1 MKKLNIP
8 LIPVI
13 TGSLALIAVIAVM
26 IVLFGGK
33 SSAGLYITEASGT
46 VSITSADESVQAD
59 SSAALKEGDVITVG
73 EGASCRIVYRTK
85 KNADDIYMVLSENTQ
100 AVLTAEPKSKD
111 GGELLLNRGS
121 VICNFTELDKTQI
134 NIRTADAKIYPSGT
148 VSKIAWLTEDFS
160 SYTDVYAFMGNAK
173 IQLYDVQ
180 GNTVNTPEFLAE
192 KLAGRVTTND
202 LGPVFSY
209 LNIQFPLTDL
219 TAKDLKTLITI
230 SQLNENFTY
239 TTDELKAAYTNIS
252 GQEYVEETT
261 VTTSGSEVIQTAEPI
276 ETTTVTEESLVTDKP
291 NHEIT
296 LPNNPTPAATT
307 TTSRPQQTTTTAAK
321 PAETTIGN
329 NGDIEE
335 TPEPSSP
342 STTHTVTIIIGD
354 DEIVQEVEHGGS
366 ADMPAEPEISGKTFV
381 GWDKDYN
388 NITQDTVITAI
399 FKDNDNSG
407 NNNSTGSETYH
418 NVTIVIANRETTII
432 VKDGD
437 PAPLPSTVNIDGY
450 TFKGWDKDY
459 SSIRSDVTITAI
471 LEPKAATQYTVTFM
485 VGGIPYLTLVEAGGN
500 AVAPITP
507 TVDAEGNEFIGWD
520 KSLLNI
526 NSDMT
531 ITAMFAVPE
540 YTVTFVVE
548 GINYPVKVKKGET
561 ASVPVNPTTDSMGRT
576 FIGWDTTFTNVQS
589 DMTVNAIFM

>member
-46 VSITSADESVQAD
+46 VGITSADESVQAD

-73 EGASCRIVYRTK
+73 EGASCKIVYRTK
-85 KNADDIYMVLSENTQ
+85 KNADDVYMVLSENTQ
-100 AVLTAEPKSKD
+100 AVLTADPKSKD
-111 GGELLLNRGS
+111 GGELLINRGS
-121 VICNFTELDKTQI
+121 VICNFTDLDKAQI

-148 VSKIAWLTEDFS
+148 VSKIAWLTEEFS

-180 GNTVNTPEFLAE
+180 GNAVNTPEFLAE

-209 LNIQFPLTDL
+209 LNIEFPLTDL
-219 TAKDLKTLITI
+219 TTKDLKELITI
-230 SQLNENFTY
+230 SQLNDYFTY

-261 VTTSGSEVIQTAEPI
+261 VTTSESEVIQTAEPI
-276 ETTTVTEESLVTDKP
+276 ETTTTTAESLVTDEP

-296 LPNNPTPAATT
+296 LPNNTAPAVTT
-307 TTSRPQQTTTTAAK
+307 TPQQTTTTTAK
-321 PAETTIGN
+321 PAETTKSN
-329 NGDIEE
+329 IEE
-335 TPEPSSP
+335 TPEPTEP

-366 ADMPAEPEISGKTFV
+366 ADMPADPEISGKTFV
-381 GWDKDYN
+381 GWDKSYT
-388 NITQDTVITAI
+388 NITKDTVITAI

-407 NNNSTGSETYH
+407 NDNNTSSETYH

-437 PAPLPSTVNIDGY
+437 PAPLPSTVNIEGY

-459 SSIRSDVTITAI
+459 SSIHSDITITAI
-471 LEPKAATQYTVTFM
+471 LEPKTATQYTVTFM

-531 ITAMFAVPE
+531 ITAMFASPE

-548 GINYPVKVKKGET
+548 GISYPVKVKQGET
-561 ASVPVNPTTDSMGRT
+561 ATVPINPTTDSLGRT
-576 FIGWDTTFTNVQS
+576 FIGWDVSFSNVQS
-589 DMTVNAIFM
+589 DLTVTAIFM

>member
-46 VSITSADESVQAD
+46 VGITSADESVQAD

-73 EGASCRIVYRTK
+73 EGASCKIVYRTK

-100 AVLTAEPKSKD
+100 AVLTSDPKSKD
-111 GGELLLNRGS
+111 GGELLINRGS
-121 VICNFTELDKTQI
+121 VICNFTDLDKAQI

-148 VSKIAWLTEDFS
+148 VSKVAWLTEEFS

-180 GNTVNTPEFLAE
+180 GNAVNTPEFLAE

-219 TAKDLKTLITI
+219 TAKDLKNLITI

-239 TTDELKAAYTNIS
+239 TTDELKAAYSNVS
-252 GQEYVEETT
+252 GGEDIEGETT
-261 VTTSGSEVIQTAEPI
+261 VTSSEAIQTAEPI
-276 ETTTVTEESLVTDKP
+276 ETTSAGLVTDEP

-296 LPNNPTPAATT
+296 LPNNNTTAAATT
-307 TTSRPQQTTTTAAK
+307 QPQTTTTTAK
-321 PAETTIGN
+321 PAETTSGN
-329 NGDIEE
+329 DGDIEE
-335 TPEPSSP
+335 TPEPTDP

-366 ADMPAEPEISGKTFV
+366 ADMPADPEISGKTFV
-381 GWDKDYN
+381 GWDKDYS
-388 NITQDTVITAI
+388 NITEDTVITAI
-399 FKDNDNSG
+399 FKDSG
-407 NNNSTGSETYH
+407 STGTDVYH
-418 NVTIVIANRETTII
+418 NVTIVIADRETTIQ
-432 VKDGD
+432 VKDGEA
-437 PAPLPSTVNIDGY
+437 APLPITVNIEGY

-459 SSIRSDVTITAI
+459 SSIHSDITITAI
-471 LEPKAATQYTVTFM
+471 LEPNSTVKTQYTVTFM

-500 AVAPITP
+500 AIAPITP

-526 NSDMT
+526 NSDIT
-531 ITAMFAVPE
+531 ITAMFASPE

-548 GINYPVKVKKGET
+548 GISYPVKVKKGET
-561 ASVPVNPTTDSMGRT
+561 AVVPVNPTTDSLGRT
-576 FIGWDTTFTNVQS
+576 FIGWDSSFTNVQS
-589 DMTVNAIFM
+589 NLTVNAIFM

>member
-46 VSITSADESVQAD
+46 VGITSADESVQAD

-73 EGASCRIVYRTK
+73 EGASCKIVYRTK

-100 AVLTAEPKSKD
+100 AVLTADPKSKD
-111 GGELLLNRGS
+111 GGELLINRGS
-121 VICNFTELDKTQI
+121 VICNFTDLDKAQI

-148 VSKIAWLTEDFS
+148 VSKVAWLTEEFS

-180 GNTVNTPEFLAE
+180 GNAVNTPEFLAE

-219 TAKDLKTLITI
+219 TAKDLKNLITI

-239 TTDELKAAYTNIS
+239 TTDELKAAYSNVS
-252 GQEYVEETT
+252 GGEDTEDETT
-261 VTTSGSEVIQTAEPI
+261 VTSSEAIQTAEPI
-276 ETTTVTEESLVTDKP
+276 ETTSAGLVTDEP

-296 LPNNPTPAATT
+296 LPNNNTTAAATT
-307 TTSRPQQTTTTAAK
+307 QPQTTTTTAK
-321 PAETTIGN
+321 PAETTSGN
-329 NGDIEE
+329 DGDIEE
-335 TPEPSSP
+335 TPEPTDP

-366 ADMPAEPEISGKTFV
+366 ADMPADPEISGKTFV
-381 GWDKDYN
+381 GWDKDYS
-388 NITQDTVITAI
+388 NITEDTVITAI
-399 FKDNDNSG
+399 FKDSG
-407 NNNSTGSETYH
+407 STGTDVYH
-418 NVTIVIANRETTII
+418 NVTIVIADRETTIQ
-432 VKDGD
+432 VKDGEA
-437 PAPLPSTVNIDGY
+437 APLPSTVNIEGY

-459 SSIRSDVTITAI
+459 SSIHSDITITAI
-471 LEPKAATQYTVTFM
+471 LEPNSTVKTQYTVTFM

-500 AVAPITP
+500 AIAPITP

-526 NSDMT
+526 NSDIT
-531 ITAMFAVPE
+531 ITAMFASPE

-548 GINYPVKVKKGET
+548 GISYPVKVKKGET
-561 ASVPVNPTTDSMGRT
+561 AVVPVNPTTDSLGRT
-576 FIGWDTTFTNVQS
+576 FIGWDSSFTNVQS
-589 DMTVNAIFM
+589 NLTVNAIFM

>member
-33 SSAGLYITEASGT
+33 SSAGLYITEATGT
-46 VSITSADESVQAD
+46 VGITSADESVQAD

-73 EGASCRIVYRTK
+73 EGASCKIVYRTK
-85 KNADDIYMVLSENTQ
+85 KNADDIYMILSENTQ

-148 VSKIAWLTEDFS
+148 VSKVAWLTEEFS

-180 GNTVNTPEFLAE
+180 GNAVNTPEFLAE

-219 TAKDLKTLITI
+219 TAKDLKNLITI

-239 TTDELKAAYTNIS
+239 TTDELKAAYSNVS
-252 GQEYVEETT
+252 GGEDIEDETT
-261 VTTSGSEVIQTAEPI
+261 VTSSEAIQTAEPI
-276 ETTTVTEESLVTDKP
+276 ETTSTGLVTDEP

-296 LPNNPTPAATT
+296 LPNNNTTTAAATQ
-307 TTSRPQQTTTTAAK
+307 PQTTTTTAK
-321 PAETTIGN
+321 PAETTSGN
-329 NGDIEE
+329 DGDIEE
-335 TPEPSSP
+335 TPEPTDP
-342 STTHTVTIIIGD
+342 STTHTVTIIIGE

-366 ADMPAEPEISGKTFV
+366 ADMPADPEISGKTFV
-381 GWDKDYN
+381 GWDKDYS
-388 NITQDTVITAI
+388 NITEDTVITAI
-399 FKDNDNSG
+399 FKDGD
-407 NNNSTGSETYH
+407 STGTDVYH
-418 NVTIVIANRETTII
+418 NVTIVIADRETTIQ
-432 VKDGD
+432 VKDGEA
-437 PAPLPSTVNIDGY
+437 APLPSTVNIEGY

-459 SSIRSDVTITAI
+459 SSIHSDMTITAI
-471 LEPKAATQYTVTFM
+471 LEPNSTVKTQYTVTFM

-500 AVAPITP
+500 AIAPITP

-531 ITAMFAVPE
+531 ITAMFASPE

-548 GINYPVKVKKGET
+548 GISYPVKVKKGET
-561 ASVPVNPTTDSMGRT
+561 AVVPVNPTTDSLGRT
-576 FIGWDTTFTNVQS
+576 FIGWDSSFTNVQS
-589 DMTVNAIFM
+589 DLTVNAIFM

>member
-33 SSAGLYITEASGT
+33 SSAGLYITEATGT
-46 VSITSADESVQAD
+46 VGITSADESVQAD

-73 EGASCRIVYRTK
+73 EGASCKIVYRTK

-148 VSKIAWLTEDFS
+148 VSKVAWLTEEFS

-180 GNTVNTPEFLAE
+180 GNAVNTPEFLAE

-219 TAKDLKTLITI
+219 TAKDLKNLITI

-239 TTDELKAAYTNIS
+239 TTDELKAAYSNVS
-252 GQEYVEETT
+252 GGKDIEDETT
-261 VTTSGSEVIQTAEPI
+261 VTSSEAIQTAEPI
-276 ETTTVTEESLVTDKP
+276 ETTSTGLVTDEP

-296 LPNNPTPAATT
+296 LPNNNT
-307 TTSRPQQTTTTAAK
+307 TTSATTQPQTTTTTAK
-321 PAETTIGN
+321 PAETTSGN
-329 NGDIEE
+329 DGDIEE
-335 TPEPSSP
+335 TPEPTDP
-342 STTHTVTIIIGD
+342 STTHTVTIIIGE

-366 ADMPAEPEISGKTFV
+366 ADMPADPEISGKTFV
-381 GWDKDYN
+381 GWDKDYS
-388 NITQDTVITAI
+388 NITEDTVITAI
-399 FKDNDNSG
+399 FKDGD
-407 NNNSTGSETYH
+407 STGTDVYH
-418 NVTIVIANRETTII
+418 NVTIVIADRETTIQ
-432 VKDGD
+432 VKDGEA
-437 PAPLPSTVNIDGY
+437 APLPSTVNIEGY

-459 SSIRSDVTITAI
+459 SSIHSDMTITAI
-471 LEPKAATQYTVTFM
+471 LEPNSTVKTQYTVTFM

-500 AVAPITP
+500 AIAPITP

-531 ITAMFAVPE
+531 ITAMFASPE

-548 GINYPVKVKKGET
+548 GISYPVKVKKGET
-561 ASVPVNPTTDSMGRT
+561 AVVPVNPTTDSLGRT
-576 FIGWDTTFTNVQS
+576 FIGWDSSFTNVQS
-589 DMTVNAIFM
+589 DLTVNAIFM

>member
-33 SSAGLYITEASGT
+33 SSAGLYITEATGT
-46 VSITSADESVQAD
+46 VGITSADESVQAD

-73 EGASCRIVYRTK
+73 EGASCKIVYRTK

-148 VSKIAWLTEDFS
+148 VSKVAWLTEEFS

-180 GNTVNTPEFLAE
+180 GNAVNTPEFLAE

-219 TAKDLKTLITI
+219 TAKDLKNLITI

-239 TTDELKAAYTNIS
+239 TTDELKAAYSNVS
-252 GQEYVEETT
+252 GGEDIEDETT
-261 VTTSGSEVIQTAEPI
+261 VTSSEAIQTAEPI
-276 ETTTVTEESLVTDKP
+276 ETTSTGLVTDEP

-296 LPNNPTPAATT
+296 LPNNNNT
-307 TTSRPQQTTTTAAK
+307 TTSATTQPQTTTTTAK
-321 PAETTIGN
+321 PAETTSGN
-329 NGDIEE
+329 DGDIEE
-335 TPEPSSP
+335 TPEPTDP
-342 STTHTVTIIIGD
+342 STTHTVTIIIGE

-366 ADMPAEPEISGKTFV
+366 ADMPADPEISGKTFV
-381 GWDKDYN
+381 GWDKDYS
-388 NITQDTVITAI
+388 NITEDTVITAI
-399 FKDNDNSG
+399 FKDGD
-407 NNNSTGSETYH
+407 STGTDVYH
-418 NVTIVIANRETTII
+418 NVTIVIADRETTIQ
-432 VKDGD
+432 VKDGEA
-437 PAPLPSTVNIDGY
+437 APLPSTVNIEGY

-459 SSIRSDVTITAI
+459 SSIHSDMTITAI
-471 LEPKAATQYTVTFM
+471 LEPNSTVKTQYTVTFM

-500 AVAPITP
+500 AIAPITP

-531 ITAMFAVPE
+531 ITAMFASPE

-548 GINYPVKVKKGET
+548 GISYPVKVKKGET
-561 ASVPVNPTTDSMGRT
+561 VVVPVNPTTDSLGRT
-576 FIGWDTTFTNVQS
+576 FIGWDSSFTNVQS
-589 DMTVNAIFM
+589 NLTVNAIFM

>member
-46 VSITSADESVQAD
+46 VGITSADESVQAD

-73 EGASCRIVYRTK
+73 EGASCKIVYRTK

-100 AVLTAEPKSKD
+100 AVLTADPKSKD
-111 GGELLLNRGS
+111 GGELLINRGS

-148 VSKIAWLTEDFS
+148 VSKVAWLTEEFS

-180 GNTVNTPEFLAE
+180 GNAVNTPEFLAE

-219 TAKDLKTLITI
+219 TAKDLKNLITI

-239 TTDELKAAYTNIS
+239 TTDELKAAYSNVS
-252 GQEYVEETT
+252 GGEDIEGETT
-261 VTTSGSEVIQTAEPI
+261 VTSSEAIQTAEPI
-276 ETTTVTEESLVTDKP
+276 ETTSTGLVTDEP

-296 LPNNPTPAATT
+296 LPNNTTAAATT
-307 TTSRPQQTTTTAAK
+307 QPQTTTTTAK
-321 PAETTIGN
+321 PAETTSGN
-329 NGDIEE
+329 DGDIEE
-335 TPEPSSP
+335 TPEPTDP

-366 ADMPAEPEISGKTFV
+366 ADMPADPEISGKTFV
-381 GWDKDYN
+381 GWDKDYS
-388 NITQDTVITAI
+388 NITEDTVITAI
-399 FKDNDNSG
+399 FKDSG
-407 NNNSTGSETYH
+407 STGTDVYH
-418 NVTIVIANRETTII
+418 NVTIVIADRETTIQ
-432 VKDGD
+432 VKDGEA
-437 PAPLPSTVNIDGY
+437 APLPSTVNIEGY

-459 SSIRSDVTITAI
+459 SSIHSDMTITAI
-471 LEPKAATQYTVTFM
+471 LEPNSTVKTQYTVTFM

-500 AVAPITP
+500 AIAPITP

-526 NSDMT
+526 NSDIT
-531 ITAMFAVPE
+531 ITAMFASPE

-548 GINYPVKVKKGET
+548 GISYPVKVKKGET
-561 ASVPVNPTTDSMGRT
+561 AVVPVNPTTDSLGRT
-576 FIGWDTTFTNVQS
+576 FIGWDSSFTNVQS
-589 DMTVNAIFM
+589 NLTVNAIFM

>member
-33 SSAGLYITEASGT
+33 ASAGLYITEASGT
-46 VSITSADESVQAD
+46 VSITSADESVQAN

-73 EGASCRIVYRTK
+73 EDASCKIVYRTK
-85 KNADDIYMVLSENTQ
+85 KNADDIYMVLAENTQ
-100 AVLTAEPKSKD
+100 AVLTADPKSKD

-148 VSKIAWLTEDFS
+148 VSKIAWLTEEFS

-180 GNTVNTPEFLAE
+180 GNAVNTPEFLAE

-219 TAKDLKTLITI
+219 TAKDLKNLITI

-239 TTDELKAAYTNIS
+239 TTDELKAAYSNVS
-252 GQEYVEETT
+252 GGEDIEDETT
-261 VTTSGSEVIQTAEPI
+261 VTSSEAIQTAEPI
-276 ETTTVTEESLVTDKP
+276 ETTSTGLVTDEP

-296 LPNNPTPAATT
+296 LPNNNNT
-307 TTSRPQQTTTTAAK
+307 TTSATTQPQTTTTTAK
-321 PAETTIGN
+321 PAETTSGN
-329 NGDIEE
+329 DGDIEE
-335 TPEPSSP
+335 TPEPTDP
-342 STTHTVTIIIGD
+342 STTHTVTIIIGE

-366 ADMPAEPEISGKTFV
+366 ADMPADPEISGKTFV
-381 GWDKDYN
+381 GWDKDYS
-388 NITQDTVITAI
+388 NITEDTVITAI
-399 FKDNDNSG
+399 FKDGD
-407 NNNSTGSETYH
+407 STGTDVYH
-418 NVTIVIANRETTII
+418 NVTIVIADRETTIQ
-432 VKDGD
+432 VKDGEA
-437 PAPLPSTVNIDGY
+437 APLPSTVNIEGY

-459 SSIRSDVTITAI
+459 SSIHSDMTITAI
-471 LEPKAATQYTVTFM
+471 LEPNSTVKTQYTVTFM

-500 AVAPITP
+500 AIAPITP

-531 ITAMFAVPE
+531 ITAMFASPE

-548 GINYPVKVKKGET
+548 GISYPVKVKKGET
-561 ASVPVNPTTDSMGRT
+561 AVVPVNPTTDSLGRT
-576 FIGWDTTFTNVQS
+576 FIGWDSSFTNVQS
-589 DMTVNAIFM
+589 DLTVNAIFM

>member
-46 VSITSADESVQAD
+46 VGITSADESVQAD

-73 EGASCRIVYRTK
+73 EGASCKIVYRTK

-100 AVLTAEPKSKD
+100 AVLTADPKSKD
-111 GGELLLNRGS
+111 GGELLINRGS

-148 VSKIAWLTEDFS
+148 VSKVAWLTEEFS

-180 GNTVNTPEFLAE
+180 GNAVNTPEFLAE

-219 TAKDLKTLITI
+219 TAKDLKNLITI

-239 TTDELKAAYTNIS
+239 TTDELKAAYSNVS
-252 GQEYVEETT
+252 GGEDTEDETT
-261 VTTSGSEVIQTAEPI
+261 VTSSEAIQTAEPI
-276 ETTTVTEESLVTDKP
+276 ETTSTGLVTDEP

-296 LPNNPTPAATT
+296 LPNNNTTAAATT
-307 TTSRPQQTTTTAAK
+307 QPQTTTTTAK
-321 PAETTIGN
+321 PAETTSGN
-329 NGDIEE
+329 DGDIEE
-335 TPEPSSP
+335 TPEPTDP

-366 ADMPAEPEISGKTFV
+366 ADMPADPEISGKTFV
-381 GWDKDYN
+381 GWDKDYS
-388 NITQDTVITAI
+388 NITEDTVITAI
-399 FKDNDNSG
+399 FKDSG
-407 NNNSTGSETYH
+407 STGTDVYH
-418 NVTIVIANRETTII
+418 NVTIVIADRETTIQ
-432 VKDGD
+432 VKDGEA
-437 PAPLPSTVNIDGY
+437 APLPSTVNIEGY

-459 SSIRSDVTITAI
+459 SSIHSDITITAI
-471 LEPKAATQYTVTFM
+471 LEPNSTVKTQYTVTFM

-500 AVAPITP
+500 AIAPITP

-526 NSDMT
+526 NSDIT
-531 ITAMFAVPE
+531 ITAMFASPE

-548 GINYPVKVKKGET
+548 GISYPVKVKKGET
-561 ASVPVNPTTDSMGRT
+561 AVVPVNPTTDSLGRT
-576 FIGWDTTFTNVQS
+576 FIGWDSSFTNVQS
-589 DMTVNAIFM
+589 NLTVNAIFM

>member
-33 SSAGLYITEASGT
+33 ASAGLYITEASGT

-73 EGASCRIVYRTK
+73 EDASCKIVYRTK
-85 KNADDIYMVLSENTQ
+85 KNADDIYMVLAENTQ

-148 VSKIAWLTEDFS
+148 VSKVAWLTEEFS

-180 GNTVNTPEFLAE
+180 GNAVNTPEFLAE

-219 TAKDLKTLITI
+219 TAKDLKNLITI

-239 TTDELKAAYTNIS
+239 TTDELKAAYSNVS
-252 GQEYVEETT
+252 GGEDIEDETT
-261 VTTSGSEVIQTAEPI
+261 VTSSEAIQTAEPI
-276 ETTTVTEESLVTDKP
+276 ETTSTGLVTDEP

-296 LPNNPTPAATT
+296 LPNNNNNT
-307 TTSRPQQTTTTAAK
+307 TTSATTQPQTTTTTAK
-321 PAETTIGN
+321 PAETTSDN
-329 NGDIEE
+329 DGDIEE
-335 TPEPSSP
+335 TPEPTDP
-342 STTHTVTIIIGD
+342 STTHTVTIIIGE

-366 ADMPAEPEISGKTFV
+366 ADMPADPEISGKTFV
-381 GWDKDYN
+381 GWDKDYS
-388 NITQDTVITAI
+388 NITEDTVITAI
-399 FKDNDNSG
+399 FKDGD
-407 NNNSTGSETYH
+407 STGTDVYH
-418 NVTIVIANRETTII
+418 NVTIVIADRETTIQ
-432 VKDGD
+432 VKDGEA
-437 PAPLPSTVNIDGY
+437 APLPSTVNIEGY

-459 SSIRSDVTITAI
+459 SSIHSDMTITAI
-471 LEPKAATQYTVTFM
+471 LEPNSTVKTQYTVTFM

-500 AVAPITP
+500 AIAPITP

-531 ITAMFAVPE
+531 ITAMFASPE

-548 GINYPVKVKKGET
+548 GISYPVKVKKGET
-561 ASVPVNPTTDSMGRT
+561 AVVPVNPTTDSLGRT
-576 FIGWDTTFTNVQS
+576 FIGWDSSFTNVQS
-589 DMTVNAIFM
+589 DLTVNAIFM

>member
-33 SSAGLYITEASGT
+33 SSAGLYITEATGT
-46 VSITSADESVQAD
+46 VGITSADESVQAD

-73 EGASCRIVYRTK
+73 EGASCKIVYRTK

-148 VSKIAWLTEDFS
+148 VSKVAWLTEEFS

-180 GNTVNTPEFLAE
+180 GNAVNTPEFLAE

-219 TAKDLKTLITI
+219 TAKDLKNLITI

-239 TTDELKAAYTNIS
+239 TTDELKAAYSNVS
-252 GQEYVEETT
+252 GGEDIEDETT
-261 VTTSGSEVIQTAEPI
+261 VTSSEAIQTAEPI
-276 ETTTVTEESLVTDKP
+276 ETTSTGLVTDEP

-296 LPNNPTPAATT
+296 LPNNNTTTAAATQ
-307 TTSRPQQTTTTAAK
+307 PQTTTTTAK
-321 PAETTIGN
+321 PAETTSGN
-329 NGDIEE
+329 DGDIEE
-335 TPEPSSP
+335 TPEPTDP
-342 STTHTVTIIIGD
+342 STTHTVTIIIGE

-366 ADMPAEPEISGKTFV
+366 ADMPADPEISGKTFV
-381 GWDKDYN
+381 GWDKDYSS
-388 NITQDTVITAI
+388 ITEDTVITAI
-399 FKDNDNSG
+399 FKDGD
-407 NNNSTGSETYH
+407 STGTDVYH
-418 NVTIVIANRETTII
+418 NVTIVIADRETTIQ
-432 VKDGD
+432 VKDGEA
-437 PAPLPSTVNIDGY
+437 APLPSTVNIEGY

-459 SSIRSDVTITAI
+459 SSIHSDMTITAI
-471 LEPKAATQYTVTFM
+471 LEPNSTVKTQYTVTFM

-500 AVAPITP
+500 AIAPITP

-531 ITAMFAVPE
+531 ITAMFASPE

-548 GINYPVKVKKGET
+548 GISYPVKVKKGET
-561 ASVPVNPTTDSMGRT
+561 AVVPVNPTTDSLGRT
-576 FIGWDTTFTNVQS
+576 FIGWDSSFTNVQS
-589 DMTVNAIFM
+589 DLTVNAIFM

>member
-33 SSAGLYITEASGT
+33 SSAGLYITEATGT
-46 VSITSADESVQAD
+46 VGITSADESVQAD

-73 EGASCRIVYRTK
+73 EGASCKIVYRTK

-148 VSKIAWLTEDFS
+148 VSKVAWLTEEFS

-180 GNTVNTPEFLAE
+180 GNAVNTPEFLAE

-219 TAKDLKTLITI
+219 TAKDLKNLITI

-239 TTDELKAAYTNIS
+239 TTDELKAAYSNVS
-252 GQEYVEETT
+252 GGEDIEDETT
-261 VTTSGSEVIQTAEPI
+261 VTSSEAIQTAEPI
-276 ETTTVTEESLVTDKP
+276 ETTSTGLVTDEP

-296 LPNNPTPAATT
+296 LPNNNT
-307 TTSRPQQTTTTAAK
+307 TTSATTQPQTTTTTAK
-321 PAETTIGN
+321 PAETTSGN
-329 NGDIEE
+329 DGDIEE
-335 TPEPSSP
+335 TPEPTDP
-342 STTHTVTIIIGD
+342 STTHTVTIIIGE

-366 ADMPAEPEISGKTFV
+366 ADMPADPEISGKTFV
-381 GWDKDYN
+381 GWDKDYS
-388 NITQDTVITAI
+388 NITEDTVITAI
-399 FKDNDNSG
+399 FKDGD
-407 NNNSTGSETYH
+407 STGTDVYH
-418 NVTIVIANRETTII
+418 NVTIVIADRETTIQ
-432 VKDGD
+432 VKDGEA
-437 PAPLPSTVNIDGY
+437 APLPSTVNIEGY

-459 SSIRSDVTITAI
+459 SSIHSDMTITAI
-471 LEPKAATQYTVTFM
+471 LEPNSTVKTQYTVTFM

-500 AVAPITP
+500 AIAPITP

-531 ITAMFAVPE
+531 ITAMFASPE

-548 GINYPVKVKKGET
+548 GISYPVKVKKGET
-561 ASVPVNPTTDSMGRT
+561 AVVPVNPTTDSLGRT
-576 FIGWDTTFTNVQS
+576 FIGWDSSFTNVQS
-589 DMTVNAIFM
+589 NLTVNAIFM

>member
-13 TGSLALIAVIAVM
+13 TGSLALIAVVAVM

-33 SSAGLYITEASGT
+33 SGAGLYITEATGT
-46 VSITSADESVQAD
+46 VSITSADESVEAD
-59 SSAALKEGDVITVG
+59 SSAALKEGDIITVG
-73 EGASCRIVYRTK
+73 EGAGCKIVYRTK
-85 KNADDIYMVLSENTQ
+85 KNSDGIYMILSENTQ

-121 VICNFTELDKTQI
+121 VLCNFTDLDKAQI
-134 NIRTADAKIYPSGT
+134 NIRTSDAKVYPSGT
-148 VSKIAWLTEDFS
+148 VSKVAWLTEDFN

-180 GNTVNTPEFLAE
+180 GNAVNSPEFLAE

-219 TAKDLKTLITI
+219 TAKDLKNLITI

-239 TTDELKAAYTNIS
+239 STEELKAAFSNVSDGETID
-252 GQEYVEETT
+252 ETT
-261 VTTSGSEVIQTAEPI
+261 VTSSEIIQTAEPI
-276 ETTTVTEESLVTDKP
+276 ETEPTELVTDEP

-296 LPNNPTPAATT
+296 LPSS
-307 TTSRPQQTTTTAAK
+307 TTSAAAQPQQTTTTTSK
-321 PAETTIGN
+321 PAETTKSST
-329 NGDIEE
+329 EE
-335 TPEPSSP
+335 TPSSNG
-342 STTHTVTIIIGD
+342 SDTTHTVTIIIGEE
-354 DEIVQEVEHGGS
+354 EIVQEVEDGGS
-366 ADMPAEPEISGKTFV
+366 ADMPADPEISGKTFV

-388 NITQDTVITAI
+388 NITEDTVITAI
-399 FKDNDNSG
+399 FKDSG
-407 NNNSTGSETYH
+407 DSSGSEVYH
-418 NVTIVIANRETTII
+418 NVTIVIGERQTTIT
-432 VKDGD
+432 VKDGEA
-437 PAPLPSTVNIDGY
+437 APLPSTVNIEGY

-459 SSIRSDVTITAI
+459 SSVHSDMTITAI

-485 VGGIPYLTLVEAGGN
+485 VGGIPYPTIVEAGGN
-500 AVAPITP
+500 AIAPITP

-531 ITAMFAVPE
+531 ITAMFASPE

-548 GINYPVKVKKGET
+548 GISYPVKVKKGET
-561 ASVPVNPTTDSMGRT
+561 ASVPVNPTTDSLGRT
-576 FIGWDTTFTNVQS
+576 FIGWDASFTNVQGNI
-589 DMTVNAIFM
+589 TVNAIFM

>member
-33 SSAGLYITEASGT
+33 SSAGLYITEATGT
-46 VSITSADESVQAD
+46 VGITSADESVQAD

-73 EGASCRIVYRTK
+73 EGASCKIVYRTK

-148 VSKIAWLTEDFS
+148 VSKVAWLTEEFS

-180 GNTVNTPEFLAE
+180 GNAVNTPEFLAE

-219 TAKDLKTLITI
+219 TAKDLKNLITI

-239 TTDELKAAYTNIS
+239 TTDELKAAYSNVS
-252 GQEYVEETT
+252 GGEDIEDETT
-261 VTTSGSEVIQTAEPI
+261 VTSSEAIQTAEPI
-276 ETTTVTEESLVTDKP
+276 ETTSTGLVTDEP

-296 LPNNPTPAATT
+296 LPNNNNNT
-307 TTSRPQQTTTTAAK
+307 TTSATTQPQTTTTTAK
-321 PAETTIGN
+321 PAETTSGN
-329 NGDIEE
+329 DGDIEE
-335 TPEPSSP
+335 TPEPTDP
-342 STTHTVTIIIGD
+342 STTHTVTIIIGE

-366 ADMPAEPEISGKTFV
+366 ADMPADPEISGKTFV
-381 GWDKDYN
+381 GWDKDYS
-388 NITQDTVITAI
+388 NITEDTVITAI
-399 FKDNDNSG
+399 FKDGD
-407 NNNSTGSETYH
+407 STGTDVYH
-418 NVTIVIANRETTII
+418 NVTIVIADRETTIQ
-432 VKDGD
+432 VKDGEA
-437 PAPLPSTVNIDGY
+437 APLPSTVNIEGY

-459 SSIRSDVTITAI
+459 SSIHSDMTITAI
-471 LEPKAATQYTVTFM
+471 LEPNSTVKTQYTVTFM

-500 AVAPITP
+500 AIAPITP

-531 ITAMFAVPE
+531 ITAMFASPE

-548 GINYPVKVKKGET
+548 GISYPVKVKKGET
-561 ASVPVNPTTDSMGRT
+561 AVVPVNPTTDSLGRT
-576 FIGWDTTFTNVQS
+576 FIGWDSSFTNVQS
-589 DMTVNAIFM
+589 NLTVNAIFM

>member
-46 VSITSADESVQAD
+46 VGITSADESVQAD

-73 EGASCRIVYRTK
+73 EGASCKIVYRTK

-100 AVLTAEPKSKD
+100 AVLTADPKSKD
-111 GGELLLNRGS
+111 GGELLINRGS
-121 VICNFTELDKTQI
+121 VICNYTDLDKAQI

-148 VSKIAWLTEDFS
+148 VSKVAWLTEEFS

-180 GNTVNTPEFLAE
+180 GNAVNTPEFLAE

-219 TAKDLKTLITI
+219 TAKDLKNLITI

-239 TTDELKAAYTNIS
+239 TTDELKAAYSNVS
-252 GQEYVEETT
+252 GGEDIEGETT
-261 VTTSGSEVIQTAEPI
+261 VTSSEAIQTAEPI
-276 ETTTVTEESLVTDKP
+276 ETTSAGLVTDEP

-296 LPNNPTPAATT
+296 LPNNNTTAAATT
-307 TTSRPQQTTTTAAK
+307 QPQTTTTTAK
-321 PAETTIGN
+321 PAETTSGN
-329 NGDIEE
+329 DGDIEE
-335 TPEPSSP
+335 TPEPTDP

-366 ADMPAEPEISGKTFV
+366 ADMPADPEISGKTFV
-381 GWDKDYN
+381 GWDKDYS
-388 NITQDTVITAI
+388 NITEDTVITAI
-399 FKDNDNSG
+399 FKDSG
-407 NNNSTGSETYH
+407 STGTDVYH
-418 NVTIVIANRETTII
+418 NVTIVIADRETTIQ
-432 VKDGD
+432 VKDGEA
-437 PAPLPSTVNIDGY
+437 APLPSTVNIEGY

-459 SSIRSDVTITAI
+459 SSIHSDITITAI
-471 LEPKAATQYTVTFM
+471 LEPNSTVKTQYTVTFM

-500 AVAPITP
+500 AIAPITP

-526 NSDMT
+526 NSDIT
-531 ITAMFAVPE
+531 ITAMFASPE

-548 GINYPVKVKKGET
+548 GISYPVKVKKGET
-561 ASVPVNPTTDSMGRT
+561 AVVPVNPTTDSLGRT
-576 FIGWDTTFTNVQS
+576 FIGWDSSFTNVQS
-589 DMTVNAIFM
+589 NLTVNAIFM

>member
-46 VSITSADESVQAD
+46 VGITSADESVQAD

-73 EGASCRIVYRTK
+73 EGASCKIVYRTK

-100 AVLTAEPKSKD
+100 AVLTADPKSKD
-111 GGELLLNRGS
+111 GGELLINRGS
-121 VICNFTELDKTQI
+121 VICNFTDLDKAQI

-148 VSKIAWLTEDFS
+148 VSKVAWLTEEFS

-180 GNTVNTPEFLAE
+180 GNAVNTPEFLAE

-219 TAKDLKTLITI
+219 TAKDLKNLITI

-239 TTDELKAAYTNIS
+239 TTDELKAAYSNVS
-252 GQEYVEETT
+252 GGEDTEDETT
-261 VTTSGSEVIQTAEPI
+261 VTSSEAIQTAEPI
-276 ETTTVTEESLVTDKP
+276 ETTSTGLVTDEP

-296 LPNNPTPAATT
+296 LPNNNTTTAATT
-307 TTSRPQQTTTTAAK
+307 QPQTTTTTAK
-321 PAETTIGN
+321 PAETTSGN
-329 NGDIEE
+329 DGDIEE
-335 TPEPSSP
+335 TPEPTDP

-366 ADMPAEPEISGKTFV
+366 ADMPADPEISGKTFV
-381 GWDKDYN
+381 GWDKDYS
-388 NITQDTVITAI
+388 NITEDTVITAI
-399 FKDNDNSG
+399 FKDSG
-407 NNNSTGSETYH
+407 STGTDVYH
-418 NVTIVIANRETTII
+418 NVTIVIADRETTIQ
-432 VKDGD
+432 VKDGEA
-437 PAPLPSTVNIDGY
+437 APLPSTVNIEGY

-459 SSIRSDVTITAI
+459 SSIHSDITITAI
-471 LEPKAATQYTVTFM
+471 LEPNSTVKTQYTVTFM

-500 AVAPITP
+500 AIAPITP

-526 NSDMT
+526 NSDIT
-531 ITAMFAVPE
+531 ITAMFASPE

-548 GINYPVKVKKGET
+548 GISYPVKVKKGET
-561 ASVPVNPTTDSMGRT
+561 AVVPVNPTTDSLGRT
-576 FIGWDTTFTNVQS
+576 FIGWDSSFTNVQS
-589 DMTVNAIFM
+589 NLTVNAIFM

>member
-46 VSITSADESVQAD
+46 VGITSADESVQAD

-73 EGASCRIVYRTK
+73 EGASCKIVYRTK

-100 AVLTAEPKSKD
+100 AVLTADPKSKD
-111 GGELLLNRGS
+111 GGELLINRGS

-148 VSKIAWLTEDFS
+148 VSKVAWLTEEFS

-180 GNTVNTPEFLAE
+180 GNAVNTPEFLAE

-219 TAKDLKTLITI
+219 TAKDLKNLITI

-239 TTDELKAAYTNIS
+239 TTDELKAAYSNVS
-252 GQEYVEETT
+252 GGEDIEGETT
-261 VTTSGSEVIQTAEPI
+261 VTSSEAIQTAEPI
-276 ETTTVTEESLVTDKP
+276 ETTSAGLVTDEP

-296 LPNNPTPAATT
+296 LPNNNTTAAATT
-307 TTSRPQQTTTTAAK
+307 QPQTTTTTAK
-321 PAETTIGN
+321 PAETTSGN
-329 NGDIEE
+329 DGDIEE
-335 TPEPSSP
+335 TPEPTDP

-366 ADMPAEPEISGKTFV
+366 ADMPADPEISGKTFV
-381 GWDKDYN
+381 GWDKDYS
-388 NITQDTVITAI
+388 NITEDTVITAI
-399 FKDNDNSG
+399 FKDSG
-407 NNNSTGSETYH
+407 STGTDVYH
-418 NVTIVIANRETTII
+418 NVTIVIADRETTIQ
-432 VKDGD
+432 VKDGEA
-437 PAPLPSTVNIDGY
+437 APLPSTVNIEGY

-459 SSIRSDVTITAI
+459 SSIHSDITITAI
-471 LEPKAATQYTVTFM
+471 LEPNSTVKTQYTVTFM

-500 AVAPITP
+500 AIAPITP

-526 NSDMT
+526 NSDIT
-531 ITAMFAVPE
+531 ITAMFASPE

-548 GINYPVKVKKGET
+548 GISYPVKVKKGET
-561 ASVPVNPTTDSMGRT
+561 AVVPVNPTTDSLGRT
-576 FIGWDTTFTNVQS
+576 FIGWDSSFTNVQS
-589 DMTVNAIFM
+589 NLTVNAIFM

>member
-46 VSITSADESVQAD
+46 VGITSADESVQAD

-73 EGASCRIVYRTK
+73 EGASCKIVYRTK

-100 AVLTAEPKSKD
+100 AVLTADPKSKD
-111 GGELLLNRGS
+111 GGELLINRGS

-148 VSKIAWLTEDFS
+148 VSKVAWLTEEFS

-180 GNTVNTPEFLAE
+180 GNAVNTPEFLAE

-219 TAKDLKTLITI
+219 TAKDLKNLITI

-239 TTDELKAAYTNIS
+239 TTDELKAAYSNVS
-252 GQEYVEETT
+252 GGEDTEDETT
-261 VTTSGSEVIQTAEPI
+261 VTSSEAIQTAEPI
-276 ETTTVTEESLVTDKP
+276 ETTSTGLVTDEP

-296 LPNNPTPAATT
+296 LPNNNTTAAATT
-307 TTSRPQQTTTTAAK
+307 QPQTTTTTAK
-321 PAETTIGN
+321 PAETTSGN
-329 NGDIEE
+329 DGDIEE
-335 TPEPSSP
+335 TPEPTDP

-366 ADMPAEPEISGKTFV
+366 ADMPADPEISGKTFV
-381 GWDKDYN
+381 GWDKDYS
-388 NITQDTVITAI
+388 NITEDTVITAI
-399 FKDNDNSG
+399 FKDSG
-407 NNNSTGSETYH
+407 STGTDVYH
-418 NVTIVIANRETTII
+418 NVTIVIADRETTIQ
-432 VKDGD
+432 VKDGEA
-437 PAPLPSTVNIDGY
+437 APLPITVNIEGY

-459 SSIRSDVTITAI
+459 SSIHSDITITAI
-471 LEPKAATQYTVTFM
+471 LEPNSTIKTQYTVTFM

-500 AVAPITP
+500 AIAPITP

-526 NSDMT
+526 NSDIT
-531 ITAMFAVPE
+531 ITAMFASPE

-548 GINYPVKVKKGET
+548 GISYPVKVKKGET
-561 ASVPVNPTTDSMGRT
+561 AVVPVNPTTDSLGRT
-576 FIGWDTTFTNVQS
+576 FIGWDSSFTNVQS
-589 DMTVNAIFM
+589 NLTVNAIFM

>member
-33 SSAGLYITEASGT
+33 SSAGLYITEATGT
-46 VSITSADESVQAD
+46 VGITSADESVQAD

-73 EGASCRIVYRTK
+73 EGASCKIVYRTK

-148 VSKIAWLTEDFS
+148 VSKVAWLTEEFS

-180 GNTVNTPEFLAE
+180 GNAVNTPEFLAE

-219 TAKDLKTLITI
+219 TAKDLKNLITI

-239 TTDELKAAYTNIS
+239 TTDELKAAYSNVS
-252 GQEYVEETT
+252 GGEDIEDEPT
-261 VTTSGSEVIQTAEPI
+261 VTSSEAIQTAEPI
-276 ETTTVTEESLVTDKP
+276 ETTSTGLVTDEP

-296 LPNNPTPAATT
+296 LPNNNNT
-307 TTSRPQQTTTTAAK
+307 TTSATTQPQTTTTTAK
-321 PAETTIGN
+321 PAETTSGN
-329 NGDIEE
+329 DGDIEE
-335 TPEPSSP
+335 TPEPTDP
-342 STTHTVTIIIGD
+342 STTHTVTIIIGE

-366 ADMPAEPEISGKTFV
+366 ADMPADPEISGKTFV
-381 GWDKDYN
+381 GWDKDYS
-388 NITQDTVITAI
+388 NITEDTVITAI
-399 FKDNDNSG
+399 FKDGD
-407 NNNSTGSETYH
+407 STGTDVYH
-418 NVTIVIANRETTII
+418 NVTIVIADRETTIQ
-432 VKDGD
+432 VKDGEA
-437 PAPLPSTVNIDGY
+437 APLPSTVNIEGY

-459 SSIRSDVTITAI
+459 SSIHSDMTITAI
-471 LEPKAATQYTVTFM
+471 LEPNSTVKTQYTVTFM

-500 AVAPITP
+500 AIAPITP

-531 ITAMFAVPE
+531 ITAMFASPE

-548 GINYPVKVKKGET
+548 GISYPVKVKKGET
-561 ASVPVNPTTDSMGRT
+561 AVVPVNPTTDSLGRT
-576 FIGWDTTFTNVQS
+576 FIGWDSSFTNVQS
-589 DMTVNAIFM
+589 DLTVNAIFM

>member
-46 VSITSADESVQAD
+46 VGITSADESVQAD

-73 EGASCRIVYRTK
+73 EGASCKIVYRTK

-100 AVLTAEPKSKD
+100 AVLTADPKSKD
-111 GGELLLNRGS
+111 GGELLINRGS
-121 VICNFTELDKTQI
+121 VICNFTDLDKAQI

-148 VSKIAWLTEDFS
+148 VSKVAWLTEEFS

-180 GNTVNTPEFLAE
+180 GNAVNTPEFLAE

-219 TAKDLKTLITI
+219 TAKDLKNLITI

-239 TTDELKAAYTNIS
+239 TTDELKAAYSNVS
-252 GQEYVEETT
+252 GGEDIEGETT
-261 VTTSGSEVIQTAEPI
+261 VTSSEAIQTAEPI
-276 ETTTVTEESLVTDKP
+276 ETTSAGLVTDEP

-296 LPNNPTPAATT
+296 LPNNNTTAAATT
-307 TTSRPQQTTTTAAK
+307 QPQTTTTTAK
-321 PAETTIGN
+321 PAETTSGN
-329 NGDIEE
+329 DGDIEE
-335 TPEPSSP
+335 TPEPTDP

-366 ADMPAEPEISGKTFV
+366 ADMPADPEISGKTFV
-381 GWDKDYN
+381 GWDKDYS
-388 NITQDTVITAI
+388 NITEDTVITAI
-399 FKDNDNSG
+399 FKDSG
-407 NNNSTGSETYH
+407 STGTDVYH
-418 NVTIVIANRETTII
+418 NVTIVIADRETTIQ
-432 VKDGD
+432 VKDGEA
-437 PAPLPSTVNIDGY
+437 APLPSTVNIEGY

-459 SSIRSDVTITAI
+459 SSIHSDITITAI
-471 LEPKAATQYTVTFM
+471 LEPNSTVKTQYTVTFM

-500 AVAPITP
+500 AIAPITP

-526 NSDMT
+526 NSDIT
-531 ITAMFAVPE
+531 ITAMFASPE

-548 GINYPVKVKKGET
+548 GISYPVKVKKGET
-561 ASVPVNPTTDSMGRT
+561 AVVPVNPTTDSLGRT
-576 FIGWDTTFTNVQS
+576 FIGWDSSFTNVQS
-589 DMTVNAIFM
+589 NLTVNAIFM

>member
-13 TGSLALIAVIAVM
+13 TGSLALVAVIAVM

-33 SSAGLYITEASGT
+33 SSAGLYITEATGT
-46 VSITSADESVQAD
+46 VSIASADESVEAD
-59 SSAALKEGDVITVG
+59 SSAALKVGDVITVG
-73 EGASCRIVYRTK
+73 EGAGCKIVYRTK
-85 KNADDIYMVLSENTQ
+85 KNADNIYMVLSENTQ
-100 AVLTAEPKSKD
+100 AVVTADPKSKD
-111 GGELLLNRGS
+111 GGEILLNRGS
-121 VICNFTELDKTQI
+121 VLCNFTDLDKTQI
-134 NIRTADAKIYPSGT
+134 NIRTTDAKVYPSGT
-148 VSKIAWLTEDFS
+148 VSKVAWLTEEFS

-180 GNTVNTPEFLAE
+180 GNAVNTPEFLAE

-230 SQLNENFTY
+230 SQLDENFTY

-261 VTTSGSEVIQTAEPI
+261 VTTSESEVIQTAEPI
-276 ETTTVTEESLVTDKP
+276 ETTTTTAESLVTDEP

-296 LPNNPTPAATT
+296 LPNNAATT
-307 TTSRPQQTTTTAAK
+307 ATTKPQQTTTTTAK
-321 PAETTIGN
+321 PAETTRN
-329 NGDIEE
+329 NTSE
-335 TPEPSSP
+335 TPEPSTPS
-342 STTHTVTIIIGD
+342 STTHTVTIIIGN

-366 ADMPAEPEISGKTFV
+366 ADMPADPEISGKTFV
-381 GWDKDYN
+381 GWDKNYN
-388 NITQDTVITAI
+388 NITEDTVITAI
-399 FKDNDNSG
+399 FKDNDNS
-407 NNNSTGSETYH
+407 NNNNAGSEIYH

-437 PAPLPSTVNIDGY
+437 AAPLPSTVNIDGY

-459 SSIRSDVTITAI
+459 SSIHSDMTITAI

-485 VGGIPYLTLVEAGGN
+485 VGGIPYPTIVEAGGN
-500 AVAPITP
+500 AIAPVTP

-531 ITAMFAVPE
+531 ITAMFASPE

-548 GINYPVKVKKGET
+548 GISYPVKVKKGET
-561 ASVPVNPTTDSMGRT
+561 AYVPVNPTTDSLGRT
-576 FIGWDTTFTNVQS
+576 FIGWDATFTNVQS

>member
-33 SSAGLYITEASGT
+33 SSAGLYITEATGT
-46 VSITSADESVQAD
+46 VGITSADESVQAD

-73 EGASCRIVYRTK
+73 EGASCKIVYRTK

-148 VSKIAWLTEDFS
+148 VSKVAWLTEEFS

-180 GNTVNTPEFLAE
+180 GNAVNTPEFLAE

-219 TAKDLKTLITI
+219 TAKDLKNLITI

-239 TTDELKAAYTNIS
+239 TTDELKAAYSNVS
-252 GQEYVEETT
+252 GGEDIEDETT
-261 VTTSGSEVIQTAEPI
+261 VTSSEAIQTAEPI
-276 ETTTVTEESLVTDKP
+276 ETTSTGLVTDEP

-296 LPNNPTPAATT
+296 LPNNNNNTTTAAATQ
-307 TTSRPQQTTTTAAK
+307 PQTTTTTAK
-321 PAETTIGN
+321 PAETTSGN
-329 NGDIEE
+329 DGDIEE
-335 TPEPSSP
+335 TPEPTDP
-342 STTHTVTIIIGD
+342 STTHTVTIIIGE

-366 ADMPAEPEISGKTFV
+366 ADMPADPEISGKTFV
-381 GWDKDYN
+381 GWDKDYS
-388 NITQDTVITAI
+388 NITEDTVITAI
-399 FKDNDNSG
+399 FKDGD
-407 NNNSTGSETYH
+407 STGTDVYH
-418 NVTIVIANRETTII
+418 NVTIVIADRETTIQ
-432 VKDGD
+432 VKDGEA
-437 PAPLPSTVNIDGY
+437 APLPSTVNIEGY

-459 SSIRSDVTITAI
+459 SSIHSDMTITAI
-471 LEPKAATQYTVTFM
+471 LEPNSTVKTQYTVTFM

-500 AVAPITP
+500 AIAPITP

-531 ITAMFAVPE
+531 ITAMFASPE

-548 GINYPVKVKKGET
+548 GISYPVKVKKGET
-561 ASVPVNPTTDSMGRT
+561 AVVPVNPTTDSLGRT
-576 FIGWDTTFTNVQS
+576 FIGWDSSFTNVQS
-589 DMTVNAIFM
+589 DLTVNAIFM

>member
-33 SSAGLYITEASGT
+33 SSAGLYITEATGT
-46 VSITSADESVQAD
+46 VGITSADESVQAD

-73 EGASCRIVYRTK
+73 EGASCKIVYRTK
-85 KNADDIYMVLSENTQ
+85 KNADDIYMVLSEYTQ

-148 VSKIAWLTEDFS
+148 VSKVAWLTEEFS

-180 GNTVNTPEFLAE
+180 GNAVNTPEFLAE

-219 TAKDLKTLITI
+219 TAKDLKNLITI

-239 TTDELKAAYTNIS
+239 TTDELKAAYSNVS
-252 GQEYVEETT
+252 GGEDIEDETT
-261 VTTSGSEVIQTAEPI
+261 VTSSEAIQTAEPI
-276 ETTTVTEESLVTDKP
+276 ETTSTGLVTDEP

-296 LPNNPTPAATT
+296 LPNNNNT
-307 TTSRPQQTTTTAAK
+307 TTSATTQPQTTTTTAK
-321 PAETTIGN
+321 PAETTSGN
-329 NGDIEE
+329 DGDIEE
-335 TPEPSSP
+335 TPEPTDP
-342 STTHTVTIIIGD
+342 STTHTVSIIIGE

-366 ADMPAEPEISGKTFV
+366 ADMPADPEISGKTFV
-381 GWDKDYN
+381 GWDKDYS
-388 NITQDTVITAI
+388 NITEDTVITAI
-399 FKDNDNSG
+399 FKDGD
-407 NNNSTGSETYH
+407 STGTDVYH
-418 NVTIVIANRETTII
+418 NVTIVIADRETTIQ
-432 VKDGD
+432 VKDGEA
-437 PAPLPSTVNIDGY
+437 APLPSTVNIEGY

-459 SSIRSDVTITAI
+459 SSIHSDMTITAI
-471 LEPKAATQYTVTFM
+471 LEPNSTVKTQYTVTFM

-500 AVAPITP
+500 AIAPITP

-531 ITAMFAVPE
+531 ITAMFASPE

-548 GINYPVKVKKGET
+548 GISYPVKVKKGET
-561 ASVPVNPTTDSMGRT
+561 AVVPVNPTTDSLGRT
-576 FIGWDTTFTNVQS
+576 FIGWDSSFTNVQS
-589 DMTVNAIFM
+589 NLTVNAIFM

>member
-33 SSAGLYITEASGT
+33 SSAGLYITEATGT
-46 VSITSADESVQAD
+46 VGITSADESVQAD
-59 SSAALKEGDVITVG
+59 SSASLKEGDVITVG
-73 EGASCRIVYRTK
+73 EGASCKIVYRTK

-148 VSKIAWLTEDFS
+148 VSKVAWLTEEFS

-180 GNTVNTPEFLAE
+180 GNAVNTPEFLAE

-219 TAKDLKTLITI
+219 TAKDLKNLITI

-239 TTDELKAAYTNIS
+239 TTDELKAAYSNVS
-252 GQEYVEETT
+252 GGEDIEAETT
-261 VTTSGSEVIQTAEPI
+261 VTSSEAIQTAEPI
-276 ETTTVTEESLVTDKP
+276 ETTSTDLVTDEP

-296 LPNNPTPAATT
+296 LPNSNNT
-307 TTSRPQQTTTTAAK
+307 TTSATTQPQTTTTTAK
-321 PAETTIGN
+321 PAETTSGN
-329 NGDIEE
+329 DGDIEE
-335 TPEPSSP
+335 TPEPTDP
-342 STTHTVTIIIGD
+342 STTHTVTIIIGE

-366 ADMPAEPEISGKTFV
+366 ADMPADPEISGKTFV
-381 GWDKDYN
+381 GWDKDYS
-388 NITQDTVITAI
+388 NITEDTVITAI
-399 FKDNDNSG
+399 FKDGD
-407 NNNSTGSETYH
+407 STGTDVYH
-418 NVTIVIANRETTII
+418 NVTIVIADRETTIQ
-432 VKDGD
+432 VKDGEA
-437 PAPLPSTVNIDGY
+437 APLPSTVNIEGY

-459 SSIRSDVTITAI
+459 SSIHSDMTITAI
-471 LEPKAATQYTVTFM
+471 LEPNSTVKTQYTVTFM

-500 AVAPITP
+500 AIAPITP

-531 ITAMFAVPE
+531 ITAMFASPE

-548 GINYPVKVKKGET
+548 GISYPVKVKKGET
-561 ASVPVNPTTDSMGRT
+561 AVVPVNPTTDSLGRT
-576 FIGWDTTFTNVQS
+576 FIGWDSSFTNVQS
-589 DMTVNAIFM
+589 DLTVNAIFM

>member
-46 VSITSADESVQAD
+46 VGITSADESVQAD

-73 EGASCRIVYRTK
+73 EGASCKIVYRTK

-100 AVLTAEPKSKD
+100 AVLTADPKSKD
-111 GGELLLNRGS
+111 GGELLINRGS

-148 VSKIAWLTEDFS
+148 VSKVAWLTEEFS

-180 GNTVNTPEFLAE
+180 GNAVNTPEFLAE

-219 TAKDLKTLITI
+219 TAKDLKNLITI

-239 TTDELKAAYTNIS
+239 TTDELKAAYSNVS
-252 GQEYVEETT
+252 GGEDTEDETT
-261 VTTSGSEVIQTAEPI
+261 VTSSEAIQTAEPI
-276 ETTTVTEESLVTDKP
+276 ETTSTGLVTDEP

-296 LPNNPTPAATT
+296 LPNNNTTAAATT
-307 TTSRPQQTTTTAAK
+307 QPQTTTTTAK
-321 PAETTIGN
+321 PAETTSGN
-329 NGDIEE
+329 DGDIEE
-335 TPEPSSP
+335 TPEPTDP

-366 ADMPAEPEISGKTFV
+366 ADMPADPEISGKTFV
-381 GWDKDYN
+381 GWDKDYS
-388 NITQDTVITAI
+388 NITEDTVITAI
-399 FKDNDNSG
+399 FKDSG
-407 NNNSTGSETYH
+407 STGTDVYH
-418 NVTIVIANRETTII
+418 NVTIVIADRETTIQ
-432 VKDGD
+432 VKDGEA
-437 PAPLPSTVNIDGY
+437 APLPITVNIEGY

-459 SSIRSDVTITAI
+459 SSIHSDITITAI
-471 LEPKAATQYTVTFM
+471 LEPNSTVKTQYTVTFM

-500 AVAPITP
+500 AIAPITP

-526 NSDMT
+526 NSDIT
-531 ITAMFAVPE
+531 ITAMFASPE

-548 GINYPVKVKKGET
+548 GISYPVKVKKGET
-561 ASVPVNPTTDSMGRT
+561 AVVPVNPTTDSLGRT
-576 FIGWDTTFTNVQS
+576 FIGWDSSFTNVQS
-589 DMTVNAIFM
+589 NLTVNAIFM

>member
-33 SSAGLYITEASGT
+33 SSAGLYITEATGT
-46 VSITSADESVQAD
+46 VGITSADESVQAD

-73 EGASCRIVYRTK
+73 EGASCKIVYRTK

-100 AVLTAEPKSKD
+100 AVLTTEPKSKD

-148 VSKIAWLTEDFS
+148 VSKVAWLTEEFS

-180 GNTVNTPEFLAE
+180 GNAVNTPEFLAE

-219 TAKDLKTLITI
+219 TAKDLKNLITI

-239 TTDELKAAYTNIS
+239 TTDELKAAYSNVS
-252 GQEYVEETT
+252 GGEDIEDETT
-261 VTTSGSEVIQTAEPI
+261 VTSSEAIQTAEPI
-276 ETTTVTEESLVTDKP
+276 ETTSTGLVTDEP

-296 LPNNPTPAATT
+296 LPNNNTTTAAATQ
-307 TTSRPQQTTTTAAK
+307 PQTTTTTAK
-321 PAETTIGN
+321 PAETTSGN
-329 NGDIEE
+329 DGDIEE
-335 TPEPSSP
+335 TPEPTDP
-342 STTHTVTIIIGD
+342 STTHTVTIIIGE

-366 ADMPAEPEISGKTFV
+366 ADMPADPEISGKTFV
-381 GWDKDYN
+381 GWDKDYS
-388 NITQDTVITAI
+388 NITEDTVITAI
-399 FKDNDNSG
+399 FKDGD
-407 NNNSTGSETYH
+407 STGTDVYH
-418 NVTIVIANRETTII
+418 NVTIVIADRETTIQ
-432 VKDGD
+432 VRDGEA
-437 PAPLPSTVNIDGY
+437 APLPSTVNIEGY

-459 SSIRSDVTITAI
+459 SSIHSDMTITAI
-471 LEPKAATQYTVTFM
+471 LEPNSTVKTQYTVTFM

-500 AVAPITP
+500 AIAPITP

-531 ITAMFAVPE
+531 ITAMFASPE

-548 GINYPVKVKKGET
+548 GISYPVKVKKGET
-561 ASVPVNPTTDSMGRT
+561 AVVPVNPTTDSLGRT
-576 FIGWDTTFTNVQS
+576 FIGWDSSFTNVQS
-589 DMTVNAIFM
+589 NLTVNAIFM

>member
-46 VSITSADESVQAD
+46 VGITSADESVQAD

-73 EGASCRIVYRTK
+73 EGASCKIVYRTK

-100 AVLTAEPKSKD
+100 AVLTADPKSKD
-111 GGELLLNRGS
+111 GGELLINRGS

-148 VSKIAWLTEDFS
+148 VSKVAWLTEEFS
-160 SYTDVYAFMGNAK
+160 SYTDVYAFVGNAK

-180 GNTVNTPEFLAE
+180 GNAVNTPEFLAE

-219 TAKDLKTLITI
+219 TAKDLKNLITI

-239 TTDELKAAYTNIS
+239 TTDELKAAYSNVS
-252 GQEYVEETT
+252 GGEDIEGETT
-261 VTTSGSEVIQTAEPI
+261 VTSSEAIQTAEPI
-276 ETTTVTEESLVTDKP
+276 ETTSAGLVTDEP

-296 LPNNPTPAATT
+296 LPNNNTTAAATT
-307 TTSRPQQTTTTAAK
+307 QPQTTTTTAK
-321 PAETTIGN
+321 PAETTSGN
-329 NGDIEE
+329 DGDIEE
-335 TPEPSSP
+335 TPEPTDP

-366 ADMPAEPEISGKTFV
+366 ADMPADPEIIGKTFV
-381 GWDKDYN
+381 GWDKDYS
-388 NITQDTVITAI
+388 NITEDTVITAI
-399 FKDNDNSG
+399 FKDSG
-407 NNNSTGSETYH
+407 STGTDVYH
-418 NVTIVIANRETTII
+418 NVTIVIADRETTIQ
-432 VKDGD
+432 VKDGEA
-437 PAPLPSTVNIDGY
+437 APLPSTVNIEGY

-459 SSIRSDVTITAI
+459 SSIHSDITITAI
-471 LEPKAATQYTVTFM
+471 LEPNSTVKTQYTVTFM

-500 AVAPITP
+500 AIAPITP

-526 NSDMT
+526 NSDIT
-531 ITAMFAVPE
+531 ITAMFASPE

-548 GINYPVKVKKGET
+548 GISYPVKVKKGET
-561 ASVPVNPTTDSMGRT
+561 AVVPVNPTTDSLGRT
-576 FIGWDTTFTNVQS
+576 FIGWDSSFTNVQS
-589 DMTVNAIFM
+589 NLTVNAIFM

>member
-33 SSAGLYITEASGT
+33 SSAGLYITEATGT
-46 VSITSADESVQAD
+46 VGITSADESVQAD

-73 EGASCRIVYRTK
+73 EGASCKIVYRTK

-148 VSKIAWLTEDFS
+148 VSKVAWLTEEFS

-180 GNTVNTPEFLAE
+180 GNAVNTPEFLAE

-219 TAKDLKTLITI
+219 TAKDLKNLITI

-239 TTDELKAAYTNIS
+239 TTDELKAAYSNVS
-252 GQEYVEETT
+252 GGEDIEDETT
-261 VTTSGSEVIQTAEPI
+261 VTSSEAIQTAEPI
-276 ETTTVTEESLVTDKP
+276 ETTSTGLVTDEP

-296 LPNNPTPAATT
+296 LPNNNNNTTTAAATQ
-307 TTSRPQQTTTTAAK
+307 PQTTTTTAK
-321 PAETTIGN
+321 PAETTSGN
-329 NGDIEE
+329 DGDIEE
-335 TPEPSSP
+335 TPEPTDP
-342 STTHTVTIIIGD
+342 STTHTVTIIIGE

-366 ADMPAEPEISGKTFV
+366 ADMPADPEISGKTFV
-381 GWDKDYN
+381 GWDKDYS
-388 NITQDTVITAI
+388 NITEDTVITAI
-399 FKDNDNSG
+399 FKDGD
-407 NNNSTGSETYH
+407 STGTDVYH
-418 NVTIVIANRETTII
+418 NVTIVIADRETTIQ
-432 VKDGD
+432 VKDGEA
-437 PAPLPSTVNIDGY
+437 APLPSTVNIEGY
-450 TFKGWDKDY
+450 TFNGWDKDY
-459 SSIRSDVTITAI
+459 SSIHSDMTITAI
-471 LEPKAATQYTVTFM
+471 LEPNSTVKTQYTVTFM

-500 AVAPITP
+500 AIAPITP

-531 ITAMFAVPE
+531 ITAMFASPE

-548 GINYPVKVKKGET
+548 GISYPVKVKKGET
-561 ASVPVNPTTDSMGRT
+561 AVVPVNPTTDSLGRT
-576 FIGWDTTFTNVQS
+576 FIGWDSSFTNVQS
-589 DMTVNAIFM
+589 DLTVNAIFM

>member
-46 VSITSADESVQAD
+46 VGITSADESVQAD

-73 EGASCRIVYRTK
+73 EGASCKIVYRTK

-100 AVLTAEPKSKD
+100 AVLTADPKSKD
-111 GGELLLNRGS
+111 GGELLINRGS

-148 VSKIAWLTEDFS
+148 VSKVAWLTEEFS

-180 GNTVNTPEFLAE
+180 GNAVNTPEFLAE

-219 TAKDLKTLITI
+219 TAKDLKNLITI

-239 TTDELKAAYTNIS
+239 TTDELKAAYSNVS
-252 GQEYVEETT
+252 GGEDIEGETT
-261 VTTSGSEVIQTAEPI
+261 VTSSEAIQTAEPI
-276 ETTTVTEESLVTDKP
+276 ETTSAGLVTDEP

-296 LPNNPTPAATT
+296 LPNNTTAAATT
-307 TTSRPQQTTTTAAK
+307 QPQTTTTTAK
-321 PAETTIGN
+321 PAETTSGN
-329 NGDIEE
+329 DGDIEE
-335 TPEPSSP
+335 TPEPTDP

-366 ADMPAEPEISGKTFV
+366 ADMPADPEISGKTFV
-381 GWDKDYN
+381 GWDKDYS
-388 NITQDTVITAI
+388 NITEDTVITAI
-399 FKDNDNSG
+399 FKDSG
-407 NNNSTGSETYH
+407 STGTDVYH
-418 NVTIVIANRETTII
+418 NVTIVIADRETTIQ
-432 VKDGD
+432 VKDGEA
-437 PAPLPSTVNIDGY
+437 APLPSTVNIEGY

-459 SSIRSDVTITAI
+459 SSIHSDITITAI
-471 LEPKAATQYTVTFM
+471 LEPNSTVKTQYTVTFM

-500 AVAPITP
+500 AIAPITP

-526 NSDMT
+526 NSDIT
-531 ITAMFAVPE
+531 ITAMFASPE

-548 GINYPVKVKKGET
+548 GISYPVKVKKGET
-561 ASVPVNPTTDSMGRT
+561 AVVPVNPTTDSLGRT
-576 FIGWDTTFTNVQS
+576 FIGWDSSFTNVQS
-589 DMTVNAIFM
+589 NLTVNAIFM

>member
-46 VSITSADESVQAD
+46 VGITSADESVQAD

-73 EGASCRIVYRTK
+73 EGASCKIVYRTK

-100 AVLTAEPKSKD
+100 AVLTADPKSKD
-111 GGELLLNRGS
+111 GGELLINRGS

-148 VSKIAWLTEDFS
+148 VSKVAWLTEEFS

-180 GNTVNTPEFLAE
+180 GNAVNTPEFLAE

-219 TAKDLKTLITI
+219 TAKDLKNLITI

-239 TTDELKAAYTNIS
+239 TTDELKAAYSNVS
-252 GQEYVEETT
+252 GGEDIEGETT
-261 VTTSGSEVIQTAEPI
+261 VTSSEAIQTAEPI
-276 ETTTVTEESLVTDKP
+276 ETTSAGLVTDEP

-296 LPNNPTPAATT
+296 LPNNNTTAAATT
-307 TTSRPQQTTTTAAK
+307 QPQTTTTTAK
-321 PAETTIGN
+321 PAETTSGN
-329 NGDIEE
+329 DGDIEE
-335 TPEPSSP
+335 TPEPTDP

-366 ADMPAEPEISGKTFV
+366 ADMPADPEISGKTFV
-381 GWDKDYN
+381 GWDKDYS
-388 NITQDTVITAI
+388 NITEDTVITAI
-399 FKDNDNSG
+399 FKDSG
-407 NNNSTGSETYH
+407 STGTDVYH
-418 NVTIVIANRETTII
+418 NVTIVIADRETTIQ
-432 VKDGD
+432 VKDGEA
-437 PAPLPSTVNIDGY
+437 APLPITVNIEGY

-459 SSIRSDVTITAI
+459 SSIHSDITITAI
-471 LEPKAATQYTVTFM
+471 LEPNSTIKTQYTVTFM

-500 AVAPITP
+500 AIAPITP

-526 NSDMT
+526 NSDIT
-531 ITAMFAVPE
+531 ITAMFASPE

-548 GINYPVKVKKGET
+548 GISYPVKVKKGET
-561 ASVPVNPTTDSMGRT
+561 AVVPVNPTTDSLGRT
-576 FIGWDTTFTNVQS
+576 FIGWDSSFTNVQS
-589 DMTVNAIFM
+589 NLTVNAIFM

>member
-33 SSAGLYITEASGT
+33 SSAGLYITEATGT
-46 VSITSADESVQAD
+46 VGITSADESVQAD

-73 EGASCRIVYRTK
+73 EGASCKIVYRTK

-148 VSKIAWLTEDFS
+148 VSKVAWLTEEFS

-180 GNTVNTPEFLAE
+180 GNAVNTPEFLAE

-219 TAKDLKTLITI
+219 TAKDLKNLITI

-239 TTDELKAAYTNIS
+239 TTDELKAAYSNVS
-252 GQEYVEETT
+252 GGEDIEVETT
-261 VTTSGSEVIQTAEPI
+261 VTSSEAIQTAEPI
-276 ETTTVTEESLVTDKP
+276 ETTSTGLVTDEP

-296 LPNNPTPAATT
+296 LPNNNNT
-307 TTSRPQQTTTTAAK
+307 TTSATTQPQTTTTTAK
-321 PAETTIGN
+321 PAETTSGN
-329 NGDIEE
+329 DGDIEE
-335 TPEPSSP
+335 TPEPTDP
-342 STTHTVTIIIGD
+342 STTHTVTIIIGE

-366 ADMPAEPEISGKTFV
+366 ADMPADPEISGKTFV
-381 GWDKDYN
+381 GWDKDYS
-388 NITQDTVITAI
+388 NITEDTVITAI
-399 FKDNDNSG
+399 FKDGD
-407 NNNSTGSETYH
+407 STGTDVYH
-418 NVTIVIANRETTII
+418 NVTIVIADRETTIQ
-432 VKDGD
+432 VKDGEA
-437 PAPLPSTVNIDGY
+437 APLPSTVNIEGY

-459 SSIRSDVTITAI
+459 SSIHSDMTITAI
-471 LEPKAATQYTVTFM
+471 LEPNSTVKTQYTVTFM

-500 AVAPITP
+500 AIAPITP

-531 ITAMFAVPE
+531 ITAMFASPE

-548 GINYPVKVKKGET
+548 GISYPVKVKKGET
-561 ASVPVNPTTDSMGRT
+561 AVVPVNPTTDSLGRT
-576 FIGWDTTFTNVQS
+576 FIGWDSSFTNVQS
-589 DMTVNAIFM
+589 DLTVNAIFM

>member
-46 VSITSADESVQAD
+46 VGITSADESVQAD

-73 EGASCRIVYRTK
+73 EGASCKIVYRTK

-100 AVLTAEPKSKD
+100 AVLTADPKSKD
-111 GGELLLNRGS
+111 GGELLINRGS

-148 VSKIAWLTEDFS
+148 VSKVAWLTEEFS

-180 GNTVNTPEFLAE
+180 GNAVNTPEFLAE

-219 TAKDLKTLITI
+219 TAKDLKNLITI

-239 TTDELKAAYTNIS
+239 TTDELKAAYSNVS
-252 GQEYVEETT
+252 GGEDTEDETT
-261 VTTSGSEVIQTAEPI
+261 VTSSEAIQTAEPI
-276 ETTTVTEESLVTDKP
+276 ETTSTGLVTDEP

-296 LPNNPTPAATT
+296 LPNNNTTAAATT
-307 TTSRPQQTTTTAAK
+307 QPQTTTTTAK
-321 PAETTIGN
+321 PAETTSGN
-329 NGDIEE
+329 DGDIEE
-335 TPEPSSP
+335 TPEPTDP

-366 ADMPAEPEISGKTFV
+366 ADMPADPEISGKTFV
-381 GWDKDYN
+381 GWDKDYS
-388 NITQDTVITAI
+388 NITEDTVITAI
-399 FKDNDNSG
+399 FKDSG
-407 NNNSTGSETYH
+407 STGTDVYH
-418 NVTIVIANRETTII
+418 NVTIVIADRETTIQ
-432 VKDGD
+432 VKDGEA
-437 PAPLPSTVNIDGY
+437 APLPSTVNIEGY

-459 SSIRSDVTITAI
+459 SSIHSDITITAI
-471 LEPKAATQYTVTFM
+471 LEPNSTVKTQYTVTFM

-500 AVAPITP
+500 AIAPITP

-526 NSDMT
+526 NSDIT
-531 ITAMFAVPE
+531 ITAMFASPE

-548 GINYPVKVKKGET
+548 GISYPVQVKKGET
-561 ASVPVNPTTDSMGRT
+561 AVVPVNPTKDSLGRT
-576 FIGWDTTFTNVQS
+576 FIGWDSSFTNVQS
-589 DMTVNAIFM
+589 NLTVNAIFM

>member
-33 SSAGLYITEASGT
+33 SSAGLYITEATGT
-46 VSITSADESVQAD
+46 VGITSADESVQAD

-73 EGASCRIVYRTK
+73 EGASCKIVYRTK

-148 VSKIAWLTEDFS
+148 VSKVAWLTEEFS

-180 GNTVNTPEFLAE
+180 GNAVNTPEFLAE

-219 TAKDLKTLITI
+219 TAKDLKNLITI

-239 TTDELKAAYTNIS
+239 TTDELKAAYSNVS
-252 GQEYVEETT
+252 GGEDIEDETT
-261 VTTSGSEVIQTAEPI
+261 VTSSEAIQTAEPI
-276 ETTTVTEESLVTDKP
+276 ETTSTGLVTDEP

-296 LPNNPTPAATT
+296 LPNNNTTTAATT
-307 TTSRPQQTTTTAAK
+307 QPQTTTTTAK
-321 PAETTIGN
+321 PAETTSGN
-329 NGDIEE
+329 DGDIEE
-335 TPEPSSP
+335 TPEPTDP
-342 STTHTVTIIIGD
+342 STTHTVTIIIGE

-366 ADMPAEPEISGKTFV
+366 ADMPADPEISGKTFV
-381 GWDKDYN
+381 GWDKDYS
-388 NITQDTVITAI
+388 NITEDTVITAI
-399 FKDNDNSG
+399 FKDGD
-407 NNNSTGSETYH
+407 STGTDVYH
-418 NVTIVIANRETTII
+418 NVTIVIADRETTIQ
-432 VKDGD
+432 VKDGEA
-437 PAPLPSTVNIDGY
+437 APLPSTVNIEGY

-459 SSIRSDVTITAI
+459 SSIHSDMTITAI
-471 LEPKAATQYTVTFM
+471 LEPNSTVKTQYTVTFM

-500 AVAPITP
+500 AIAPITP

-531 ITAMFAVPE
+531 ITAMFASPE

-548 GINYPVKVKKGET
+548 GISYPVKVKKGET
-561 ASVPVNPTTDSMGRT
+561 AVVPVNPTTDSLGRT
-576 FIGWDTTFTNVQS
+576 FIGWDSSFTNVQS
-589 DMTVNAIFM
+589 NLTVNAIFM